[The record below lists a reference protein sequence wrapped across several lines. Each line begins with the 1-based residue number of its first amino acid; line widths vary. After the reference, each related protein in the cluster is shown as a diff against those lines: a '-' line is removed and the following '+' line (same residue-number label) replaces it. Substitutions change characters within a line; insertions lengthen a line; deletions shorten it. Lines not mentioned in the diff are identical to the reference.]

1 MRKSRLAKIEAE
13 LMRLQ
18 EGDLLTP
25 VKIEGAGVYHSILKR
40 LDTLRIAMLKL
51 QDSQVDIANRTNTAI
66 ASVAHDMKTPLQVI
80 GGYAECL
87 SDGMDDKNYA
97 ELILQ
102 KTEQMNEMVLSLVE
116 QSHAELEKNKNAK
129 TVSNAREYFTEAI
142 NRMRPVAEAK
152 GITIKHKKV
161 PNVPIRLD
169 SYQFG
174 RVVQNLISNA
184 VKYSPSG
191 TTITVSYRL
200 WAKSLFFKVKDRG
213 QGIAKASLPYI
224 FDQFYT
230 EDKTRANSQSN
241 GLGLYITKEIVR
253 DHGGNIT
260 AKSKKGKGST
270 FIVEIPVEPVLEEKL
285 TLTNKFDRL
294 PLWGKILIE
303 LFFGWVMTSIY
314 RIVRFFETRNTST
327 LLFGALCLSLF
338 PFMWFIDFLSVCV
351 YGKITFLAD

>member
-1 MRKSRLAKIEAE
+1 
-13 LMRLQ
+13 MRLQ

-25 VKIEGAGVYHSILKR
+25 VEIEGVGVYHAILKR

-51 QDSQVDIANRTNTAI
+51 QDAQVDIANRTNTAI
-66 ASVAHDMKTPLQVI
+66 ASVAHDMKTPLQI
-80 GGYAECL
+80 ISGYAECL

-102 KTEQMNEMVLSLVE
+102 KTSQMNEMVLSLVE
-116 QSHAELEKNKNAK
+116 ESHAELENSKAIKNI
-129 TVSNAREYFTEAI
+129 TNARDYFTEAI

-161 PNVPIRLD
+161 PGVPIRVD

-174 RVVQNLISNA
+174 RVIQNLITNA

-191 TTITVSYRL
+191 TTIKVSYRL
-200 WAKSLFFKVKDRG
+200 WAKSLFIIVKDQG
-213 QGIAKASLPYI
+213 QGISKASLPYI

-230 EDKTRANSQSN
+230 EDKTRANSESN

-260 AKSKKGKGST
+260 VKSKKDKGST
-270 FIVEIPVEPVLEEKL
+270 FTVEIPVEPTLDEKL
-285 TLTNKFDRL
+285 TLTGRFDKL

-303 LFFGWVMTSIY
+303 IFFGWIMSAAY
-314 RIVRFFETRNTST
+314 RITRFFETRNTST
-327 LLFGALCLSLF
+327 LLFGVLCLALF

-351 YGKITFLAD
+351 YGKITFLAE

>member
-1 MRKSRLAKIEAE
+1 MRRSRLAKIETE

-25 VKIEGAGVYHSILKR
+25 VKIEGAGVYHAILKR
-40 LDTLRIAMLKL
+40 LDTLRITMLKL
-51 QDSQVDIANRTNTAI
+51 QDAQVDIANRTNTAI

-80 GGYAECL
+80 SGYAECL

-97 ELILQ
+97 DLILQ

-116 QSHAELEKNKNAK
+116 KSHAELESNKNIK
-129 TVSNAREYFTEAI
+129 SITNAREYFTEAV

-161 PNVPIRLD
+161 PNVPVRLD

-174 RVVQNLISNA
+174 RVIQNLISNA

-191 TTITVSYRL
+191 TTIKVSYRL
-200 WAKSLFFKVKDRG
+200 WAKSLFFIVKDEG

-230 EDKTRANSQSN
+230 EDKTRTNPGSN

-253 DHGGNIT
+253 DHGGNISV
-260 AKSKKGKGST
+260 KSKKDKGST
-270 FIVEIPVEPVLEEKL
+270 FIVEIPVEPTLEDKL
-285 TLTNKFDRL
+285 TLTNKFDKL

-303 LFFGWVMTSIY
+303 IFFGWLMSAAY
-314 RIVRFFETRNTST
+314 RITRFFETRNAST
-327 LLFGALCLSLF
+327 LLFGALCLALF